1 MNNREGFSPPQ
12 RCSTLFTQNLDVKI
26 RENYDVSALK
36 ALALTKI
43 VTDFSHFFNDF
54 YTRGHDGTHD
64 DNELT
69 PDSALLALRPHT

>member
-1 MNNREGFSPPQ
+1 MFLS
-12 RCSTLFTQNLDVKI
+12 LLDVKI
-26 RENYDVSALK
+26 RENYDVFALK

-43 VTDFSHFFNDF
+43 VTDFSRFDNDF

-69 PDSALLALRPHT
+69 PDSALLALR